1 VVADSRGYRG
11 FQQPRTSAA
20 DDQRLAS
27 PLVPDTA
34 IPAPGHFYELE
45 GDVAVPSE
53 LTRGPWDE
61 GSQHAGPPAALLG
74 RALERL
80 PVDDGTPMRIGRVTY
95 ELLRPVPIAP
105 LRVEAWIERGG
116 RRVQM
121 LGASLHDGD
130 EEVMRARAWRL
141 RTEPVELGADF
152 PSEPPGHAPTD
163 GDDAPYFPTGTTT
176 GYHTALDYRFVRGG
190 FLEAGPAVVWMRS
203 RVAVVAGERLSPI
216 QRVLVVADSGNGVSA
231 ALDWRRFLFI
241 NVDLTVHLHRHP
253 AGEWVC
259 LDAVT
264 RPEADGIGVA
274 DTALSDEAG
283 RIGRAVQTLL
293 VAER

>member
-1 VVADSRGYRG
+1 MPPSD
-11 FQQPRTSAA
+11 
-20 DDQRLAS
+20 L
-27 PLVPDTA
+27 
-34 IPAPGHFYELE
+34 PAPGHFYELDGE
-45 GDVAVPSE
+45 LALPSE

-61 GSQHAGPPAALLG
+61 DSQHAGPPAALLG

-80 PVDDGTPMRIGRVTY
+80 PVDDGTPMRFGRVTY
-95 ELLRPVPIAP
+95 EVLRPVPIAP
-105 LRVEAWIERGG
+105 LRVEAWVERGG

-141 RTEPVELGADF
+141 RTEEVELAAGF
-152 PSEPPGHAPTD
+152 PREPPGHGPAD
-163 GDDAPYFPTGTTT
+163 GDDAPFFATGAAD
-176 GYHTALDYRFVRGG
+176 GYHTAVEYRFIKGEFV
-190 FLEAGPAVVWMRS
+190 EPGPAVVWMRS
-203 RVAVVAGERLSPI
+203 RVPVVAGEQLTPL

-231 ALDWRRFLFI
+231 TLDWRRFLFI
-241 NVDLTVHLHRHP
+241 NVDLTVHLHRLP

-264 RPEADGIGVA
+264 TPEADGIGLA
-274 DTALSDEAG
+274 DTVLSDEGG
-283 RIGRAVQTLL
+283 RIGRALQTLL

>member
-1 VVADSRGYRG
+1 
-11 FQQPRTSAA
+11 
-20 DDQRLAS
+20 
-27 PLVPDTA
+27 VPAPDV
-34 IPAPGHFYELE
+34 PPPGHFYELDGE
-45 GDVAVPSE
+45 LAVPSE

-80 PVDDGTPMRIGRVTY
+80 PVDDNTPMRVGRVTY
-95 ELLRPVPIAP
+95 EVLRPVPIAP
-105 LRVEAWIERGG
+105 LRVEAQVERGG

-141 RTEPVELGADF
+141 RTEAVELAAEF
-152 PSEPPGHAPTD
+152 PREAPGQGPAD
-163 GDDAPYFPTGTTT
+163 GDEAPFFPTGVSD
-176 GYHTALDYRFVRGG
+176 GYHTAVEYRFIRGG
-190 FLEAGPAVVWMRS
+190 FVEPGPAVVWMRS
-203 RVAVVAGERLSPI
+203 RVPVVAGEALSPL

-231 ALDWRRFLFI
+231 TLDWRRFLFI
-241 NVDLTVHLHRHP
+241 NVDLTVYLHRLP

-264 RPEADGIGVA
+264 TPEADGIGLA
-274 DTALSDEAG
+274 DTVLSDEGG
-283 RIGRAVQTLL
+283 RIGRALQTLL

>member
-1 VVADSRGYRG
+1 MPEADVPPPGY
-11 FQQPRTSAA
+11 F
-20 DDQRLAS
+20 
-27 PLVPDTA
+27 
-34 IPAPGHFYELE
+34 FELD
-45 GDVAVPSE
+45 GDVAIPSE

-61 GSQHAGPPAALLG
+61 RSQHAGPPAALLG

-80 PVDDGTPMRIGRVTY
+80 PVENGAPMRIGRVTY
-95 ELLRPVPIAP
+95 EVLRPVPIAP
-105 LRVEAWIERGG
+105 LRVEAGIARDG
-116 RRVQM
+116 RSVQM
-121 LGASLHDGD
+121 LEASLFADD
-130 EEVMRARAWRL
+130 DEVMRARAWRL
-141 RTEPVELGADF
+141 REAAVELPAGLAG
-152 PSEPPGHAPTD
+152 EPPPHGPAD
-163 GDDAPYFPTGTTT
+163 GEDAPFFPTGHD
-176 GYHTALDYRFVRGG
+176 GYHTAVDYRFVEGG

-203 RVAVVAGERLSPI
+203 RVPVVAGEALTAL

-231 ALDWRRFLFI
+231 TLDWRRFLFI

-264 RPEADGIGVA
+264 TPEADGIGIA
-274 DTALSDEAG
+274 DTVLLDERG